1 MQVFFCLEVFVDDVK
16 HRGLDDLKGVLL
28 CFIELFFLFS
38 YPFCSIRG
46 HELPPREIFF
56 GCGAFAKCPSLDRTN
71 CNCFISITALWSL

>member
-16 HRGLDDLKGVLL
+16 HRGMDDLKGVLL

-46 HELPPREIFF
+46 HELPPREIF
-56 GCGAFAKCPSLDRTN
+56 R
-71 CNCFISITALWSL
+71 LWSLCKVSEFRSH